1 MERSPDHVMT
11 SQARQCVSE
20 WELCS
25 PSALCSLSP
34 AHLQEHTDSLLPR
47 PQDADPLLLIDPDQS
62 VPGSI
67 GSHVDGDKSSAA
79 CGGIKGNEV
88 NDDISA

>member
-1 MERSPDHVMT
+1 M
-11 SQARQCVSE
+11 SE

-25 PSALCSLSP
+25 PSVLWSLSP
-34 AHLQEHTDSLLPR
+34 SHLQEHTDSLLPR
-47 PQDADPLLLIDPDQS
+47 PQDADPPLLINHDQS

>member
-1 MERSPDHVMT
+1 M
-11 SQARQCVSE
+11 SE
-20 WELCS
+20 WELFS

-34 AHLQEHTDSLLPR
+34 SHLQEHTDSLLPR
-47 PQDADPLLLIDPDQS
+47 PQDADLPLLINHDQS

-67 GSHVDGDKSSAA
+67 GSHVDGDKSRAA